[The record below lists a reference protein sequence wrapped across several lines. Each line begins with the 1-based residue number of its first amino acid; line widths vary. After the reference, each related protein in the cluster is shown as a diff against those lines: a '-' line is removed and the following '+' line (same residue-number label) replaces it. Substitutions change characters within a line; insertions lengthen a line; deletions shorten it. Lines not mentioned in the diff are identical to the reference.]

1 MKTTVRALIIA
12 LMTLTF
18 SGLSFAQE
26 KAATPAAPAK
36 TATKAKA
43 TRITGEVTSVDAKAG
58 TLAVKTKDKDV
69 SLDTDSK
76 SKAALEKIKVG
87 DMVRVSYTEKD
98 GKMVATSV
106 AKTKAPAPAA
116 KGAMTEKKSETK

>member
-1 MKTTVRALIIA
+1 MKTTVKTLVIALIV
-12 LMTLTF
+12 LTF

-69 SLDTDSK
+69 NLDTDAK
-76 SKAALEKIKVG
+76 AKAALKDVKVG

-98 GKMVATSV
+98 GKMVASSV
-106 AKTKAPAPAA
+106 GKAKAPAA
-116 KGAMTEKKSETK
+116 KATTEKKSETK